1 MYRAVIALVANR
13 VTIPPAVQPPDGRET
28 AETPDPEQLLA
39 GFAVLGEVPA
49 ETTNGQRRR
58 EKT

>member
-1 MYRAVIALVANR
+1 MIALVANR